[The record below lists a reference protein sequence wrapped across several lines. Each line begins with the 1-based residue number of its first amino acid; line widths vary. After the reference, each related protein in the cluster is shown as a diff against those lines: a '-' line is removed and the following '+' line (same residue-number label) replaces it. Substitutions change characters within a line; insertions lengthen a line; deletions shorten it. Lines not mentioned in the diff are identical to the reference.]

1 MQQKLRRTIVKKMIC
16 VAAFVV
22 ALFSLAVAQDTK
34 FMPPATAN
42 LNVLRTANTAPNV
55 HSAGA
60 PPFCKGSSCLYY
72 AGDFDST
79 DSNANGLFNAN
90 DSSAGLS
97 GFTWVG
103 VKPTKAATVTGAT
116 FNEFFTSGFSGTNP
130 APFQTQTGITNGA
143 AGKVVCNTSG
153 NATLKVYGESD
164 FGLTQYSFTV
174 KKLAKSCKIPAPT
187 KKVPSTYVNLQ
198 PQSSNGYGYTVNV
211 EDAKPANHHG
221 WKNDLDD
228 CYFNGAAFGV
238 TYNTCNSQGSFDELS
253 IALTGK

>member
-1 MQQKLRRTIVKKMIC
+1 MIC

-60 PPFCKGSSCLYY
+60 PPFCKGKSCLYY
-72 AGDFDST
+72 AGDFDSAN
-79 DSNANGLFNAN
+79 SAANGLFNAN
-90 DSSAGLS
+90 DSGNGLD
-97 GFTWVG
+97 GQTWVG
-103 VKPTKAATVTGAT
+103 VKPTKAATATGAT

-130 APFQTQTGITNGA
+130 APFTTQVKIVQGTGGT
-143 AGKVVCNTSG
+143 VVCNTTG

-164 FGLTQYSFTV
+164 FGLVQYSFTV
-174 KKLAKSCKIPAPT
+174 KKLAKSCKIQAGS
-187 KKVPSTYVNLQ
+187 KGATYVDLQ

-238 TYNTCNSQGSFDELS
+238 TYNTCSSQGTFDELS
-253 IALTGK
+253 IAITGK